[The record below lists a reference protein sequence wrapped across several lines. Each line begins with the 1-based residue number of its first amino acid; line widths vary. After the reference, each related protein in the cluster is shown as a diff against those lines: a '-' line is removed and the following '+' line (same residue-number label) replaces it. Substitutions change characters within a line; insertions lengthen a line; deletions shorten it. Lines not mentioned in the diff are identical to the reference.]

1 MPIITRETVT
11 SNARHTHR
19 ENSQQSGPT
28 HMNQEHTQTH
38 DEAIQNLVAMGF
50 EKAKAEVALA
60 AANGDLALA
69 VELLSSQE

>member
-1 MPIITRETVT
+1 M
-11 SNARHTHR
+11 
-19 ENSQQSGPT
+19 SQG
-28 HMNQEHTQTH
+28 HTQIN

-50 EKAKAEVALA
+50 EKAKAEIALA